1 MSEAIAA
8 TPAAQPT
15 PPPPAMGVRR
25 YLRRLR
31 REPGLAFGLLL
42 LSLLLVLVVAPG
54 LVASRSPYA
63 VDVTNAFAPPS
74 AAHPFGT
81 DDTGRDVFARVV
93 HGARVTLLICAGS
106 LLIAA
111 AVGGALGTLS
121 GFLGGWADMTLGRA
135 ADVLLSFPPII
146 LGVIITG
153 VLGPATMNLMLA
165 LALIHAPQF
174 YRVARAGAL
183 GEAAKTYV
191 EAARSVGLH
200 PSAILVRH
208 VARNVAPLVLVQYVI
223 VFPLVLQIQ
232 AALGFLGLGVQPPTP
247 DWGAILQQGKDTI
260 LLAPWISLFP
270 GLAVLLSALA
280 LLLIGRSLQ
289 RSGDR
294 R

>member
-1 MSEAIAA
+1 
-8 TPAAQPT
+8 
-15 PPPPAMGVRR
+15 
-25 YLRRLR
+25 
-31 REPGLAFGLLL
+31 
-42 LSLLLVLVVAPG
+42 
-54 LVASRSPYA
+54 
-63 VDVTNAFAPPS
+63 VDVADAFAPPS

-93 HGARVTLLICAGS
+93 HGARVTLSICAGS
-106 LLIAA
+106 LLVAA

-121 GFLGGWADMTLGRA
+121 GFLGGWADMALGRA

-146 LGVIITG
+146 LGVIVTG
-153 VLGPATMNLMLA
+153 VLGPATANLVLA

-191 EAARSVGLH
+191 EAARSVGLR

-247 DWGAILQQGKDTI
+247 DWGALLQQGKDTI

-270 GLAVLLSALA
+270 GLAVLLAALA
-280 LLLIGRSLQ
+280 LLLVGRALQ
-289 RSGDR
+289 RGGDR